1 MRKIILN
8 YNLND
13 RFIIN
18 GKSYRINTIKTNLL
32 TNKTDLELYNDTI
45 TVEELQQRVNP
56 KGEKTSDIFTTGK
69 TAGSIS
75 ITWAA
80 VTGATAYSIY
90 LDDVFIIGLIGGITS
105 YTYTGLKTNTTYKLG
120 VRTEFPSYF
129 SPTKEKF
136 ETTL

>member
-1 MRKIILN
+1 MVN
-8 YNLND
+8 
-13 RFIIN
+13 
-18 GKSYRINTIKTNLL
+18 SYRINTIKTNLL